1 VQTQFE
7 AIPTRT
13 VLAKLKLL
21 WSQIIIAESVLV
33 HARKEQFFQ
42 PIGPCPRVRTENA
55 MNQTYRTPGA
65 GDRLIGRSSR
75 ALAAAIGDGHPLQV
89 KLGRGQ
95 VWASDEPAGRIVTC
109 LFGSTWVTREGDA
122 DDFVL
127 EPLMRVTL
135 PRSGRVVVEGLEA
148 SVIEVR

>member
-1 VQTQFE
+1 VNLFWFAPARNNSFIRSGLARAAE
-7 AIPTRT
+7 RRT
-13 VLAKLKLL
+13 V
-21 WSQIIIAESVLV
+21 
-33 HARKEQFFQ
+33 
-42 PIGPCPRVRTENA
+42 
-55 MNQTYRTPGA
+55 MNQTYRTPEAA
-65 GDRLIGRSSR
+65 GRLGELAPR
-75 ALAAAIGDGHPLQV
+75 ALSAEFRSGHPLQV

-109 LFGSTWVTREGDA
+109 LFGSAWVTREGDA